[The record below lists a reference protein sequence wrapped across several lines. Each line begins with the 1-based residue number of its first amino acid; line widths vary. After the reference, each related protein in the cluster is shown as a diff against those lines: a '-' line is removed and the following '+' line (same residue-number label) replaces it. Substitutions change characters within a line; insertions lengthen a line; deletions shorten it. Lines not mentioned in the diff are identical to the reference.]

1 VIDFT
6 LPELGENISAGD
18 VLRVLVKPGDTL
30 EKDQP
35 VLELETDK
43 ATIEVPSSVAG
54 TVKDIKVK
62 AGDKVKVGQA
72 ILSVEDGADGSSKKA
87 ESAAKQ
93 PASKAEPAEAAAAPK
108 QPEAKA
114 EPAEAAA
121 APKQPEA
128 KPAAAKAGAT
138 QPGDDDVPDMEPDV
152 QAQNQSTRSDKAGV
166 KDPSLGPQAQAPDG
180 SAGARPFRDRG
191 AEPPAPESAAA
202 QGDRGKNVV
211 NITRGARAAA
221 EPEASELPPAP
232 AAPSVRRMARELG
245 VEIGDVDGSGP
256 SGRISVDDVKA
267 HAKRLVAGADRTG
280 GGVAAEPLPDFTRW
294 GQVERQA
301 MRAVRRKTAEHLS
314 VAWATI
320 PHVTQCDLADI
331 TGLEELRKKY
341 TKQTEAAGGSL
352 TVTAIAVKVVAAALR
367 VFPQFN
373 ASIDLAADEIILKK
387 YINIGIAVDT
397 DRGLLVPVIRDA
409 DRKNI
414 VQLSVELAQLSE
426 KARTRKISLEEMQ
439 GGCFSISNLGGIG
452 GTYFTPIVNAP
463 EVAILG
469 ISRARLEPVYHDGQL
484 VPRFMLPLSL
494 SYDHRVIDGAD
505 GIRFLRW
512 VAEALE
518 QPFLLA
524 LQG

>member
-1 VIDFT
+1 VPTDFT
-6 LPELGENISAGD
+6 LPELGEQIESGD
-18 VLRVLVKPGDTL
+18 VLRVLVNPGDTIT
-30 EKDQP
+30 KDQA

-54 TVKDIKVK
+54 KVKEIKVK

-72 ILSVEDGADGSSKKA
+72 ILSVENGAEGSSTKA
-87 ESAAKQ
+87 EGALKQ
-93 PASKAEPAEAAAAPK
+93 
-108 QPEAKA
+108 
-114 EPAEAAA
+114 
-121 APKQPEA
+121 
-128 KPAAAKAGAT
+128 AAAKADPAKAGAA
-138 QPGDDDVPDMEPDV
+138 PKPPEAKSEAAKAGEAAPKPPEAKSEAAKAGDEAPDMQPDV
-152 QAQNQSTRSDKAGV
+152 EAQNQSSKADKAGV
-166 KDPSLGPQAQAPDG
+166 KGASVDAQAEDDD
-180 SAGARPFRDRG
+180 DRG
-191 AEPPAPESAAA
+191 ARSVSASAREESERGAPPDDS
-202 QGDRGKNVV
+202 RGKNVV
-211 NITRGARAAA
+211 DISRGARAAA
-221 EPEASELPPAP
+221 DTPGPSPELPPAP

-245 VEIGDVDGSGP
+245 VDVNEVSGSGAG
-256 SGRISVDDVKA
+256 GRISVDDVKA
-267 HAKRLVAGADRTG
+267 HTKRLVAGGAAG
-280 GGVAAEPLPDFTRW
+280 GGAARVPLPDFTRW
-294 GQVERQA
+294 GAVERQP
-301 MRAVRRKTAEHLS
+301 MRAVRRKTAGHLTA
-314 VAWATI
+314 AWTTI
-320 PHVTQCDLADI
+320 PHVTQFDLADI

-341 TKQTEAAGGSL
+341 TKQVEAAGGNL

-373 ASIDLAADEIILKK
+373 ASIDMAADEIIVKK
-387 YINIGIAVDT
+387 YVNVGVAVDT

-414 VQLSVELAQLSE
+414 VQLSVELVQLSE

-469 ISRARLEPVYHDGQL
+469 ISRARMEPVYDKDSGQFA
-484 VPRFMLPLSL
+484 PRFMLPLSM

-518 QPFLLA
+518 QPFLLS

>member
-1 VIDFT
+1 LTDLT
-6 LPELGENISAGD
+6 LPELGEQIESGD

-30 EKDQP
+30 VKDQP

-43 ATIEVPSSVAG
+43 ATIEVPSSLAG

-72 ILSVEDGADGSSKKA
+72 ILSVEEGNGAGASTKQADAKA
-87 ESAAKQ
+87 APAQAGEVAPKQTESQAG
-93 PASKAEPAEAAAAPK
+93 PARADDAAPK
-108 QPEAKA
+108 QTGLKSGPAKA
-114 EPAEAAA
+114 EA
-121 APKQPEA
+121 
-128 KPAAAKAGAT
+128 
-138 QPGDDDVPDMEPDV
+138 GDDSVGANSSSKMPDGGMEQHV
-152 QAQNQSTRSDKAGV
+152 VGEKRATGDKAGV
-166 KDPSLGPQAQAPDG
+166 KDPNIGP
-180 SAGARPFRDRG
+180 
-191 AEPPAPESAAA
+191 EAAA
-202 QGDRGKNVV
+202 KDEAPARGTNVV
-211 NITRGARAAA
+211 DISRGARVAA
-221 EPEASELPPAP
+221 EPEEPGTPELPPAP

-245 VEIGDVDGSGP
+245 VDINDVPGSGP
-256 SGRISVDDVKA
+256 SGRISVEDVKS
-267 HAKRLVAGADRTG
+267 HAKRLLAGGGRTG
-280 GGVAAEPLPDFTRW
+280 GAAGGQVSLPDFSRW
-294 GQVERQA
+294 GPVERTP

-314 VAWATI
+314 AAWATI
-320 PHVTQCDLADI
+320 PHVTQFDLADI

-341 TKQTEAAGGSL
+341 AKQVEAAGGNL
-352 TVTAIAVKVVAAALR
+352 TVTAIAVKIAAAALR

-373 ASIDLAADEIILKK
+373 ASIDMAADEIIIKK
-387 YINIGIAVDT
+387 YVNIGVAVDT

-426 KARTRKISLEEMQ
+426 KARTRKIALEEMQ

-469 ISRARLEPVYHDGQL
+469 ISRARMEPVHKDGGF
-484 VPRFMLPLSL
+484 VPRLMLPLSL
-494 SYDHRVIDGAD
+494 SYDHRAIDGAD

-512 VAEALE
+512 IAEALE
-518 QPFLLA
+518 QPFLLS